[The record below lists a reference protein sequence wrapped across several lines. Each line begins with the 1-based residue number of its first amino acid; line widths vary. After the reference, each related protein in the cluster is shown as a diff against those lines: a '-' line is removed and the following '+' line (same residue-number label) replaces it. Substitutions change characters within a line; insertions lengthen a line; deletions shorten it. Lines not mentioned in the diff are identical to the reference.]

1 MLLQSRDLFGQLGS
15 LLLAVRLLH
24 HLRALTGRSSR
35 GRLCGH
41 SRSRIGCCPRGHLLL
56 GGTGRSSRGLGFL
69 LSIDLRIRLSL
80 RGRSRS
86 SRGLGWVCLIPR
98 GLSLGLRRSL
108 LQTCCLGLRLGR
120 LRLLLLLLG
129 ILDVLLGRMLR
140 LYFLLFC
147 LLLPARCCR
156 IIEGHNFLEAL
167 FNADLG
173 EPIHRGL
180 VLASGRGSQ
189 AIGAFNFDALDDS
202 EEAGQGNGCEVTRS
216 HLF

>member
-15 LLLAVRLLH
+15 LLLAVCLLH

-86 SRGLGWVCLIPR
+86 SRGLGWVFLVPSGNIR
-98 GLSLGLRRSL
+98 SLLRLLLRLSLYLGLRR
-108 LQTCCLGLRLGR
+108 GR
-120 LRLLLLLLG
+120 LLSFLLGPLGVLLLLLLFKLF
-129 ILDVLLGRMLR
+129 IL
-140 LYFLLFC
+140 FL
-147 LLLPARCCR
+147 PPSCCS
-156 IIEGHNFLEAL
+156 L
-167 FNADLG
+167 
-173 EPIHRGL
+173 
-180 VLASGRGSQ
+180 
-189 AIGAFNFDALDDS
+189 
-202 EEAGQGNGCEVTRS
+202 
-216 HLF
+216 